1 MISPRVS
8 RSPRRL
14 RDQSTM
20 KASSSLSL
28 SSTKLR
34 MISPRLSISIL
45 DEIEDD
51 LSSSLCISPRRLRDE
66 SLGVSRCRS
75 PRGSWNKPSLSR
87 RLTSLRARALLYEI
101 KSKVAEEESS
111 KLRIAFTR
119 PIQILICFFL
129 SSFTWEMDFNPF
141 TEPSNFVELL
151 SSQQNVIFGN
161 VSDSVSQSSPQV
173 PFTDDSNFCEDSQ
186 AGPKERRTWTPSDD
200 VVLISLWLNTS
211 KYPVVGNEQ
220 RSNAFWKRIAD
231 YFSASRKL
239 AGTDKRE
246 ASHCKNRW
254 HKINDLVCKFAGA
267 YEAASR
273 ERTSGQNENDVLKK
287 WCALSTAKKKKEGSS
302 KKRHCEDGSDS
313 TSYKATEEDSAL
325 DDEGTRRPPGVKA
338 AKKGSKERLSK
349 KTVDDRKELA
359 QFETMWSLK
368 KRDLVVKER
377 LSKMKLLDIL
387 IAKKDSLAD
396 YEEALKK
403 KLIHELMSN

>member
-1 MISPRVS
+1 
-8 RSPRRL
+8 
-14 RDQSTM
+14 
-20 KASSSLSL
+20 
-28 SSTKLR
+28 
-34 MISPRLSISIL
+34 
-45 DEIEDD
+45 
-51 LSSSLCISPRRLRDE
+51 
-66 SLGVSRCRS
+66 
-75 PRGSWNKPSLSR
+75 
-87 RLTSLRARALLYEI
+87 
-101 KSKVAEEESS
+101 
-111 KLRIAFTR
+111 
-119 PIQILICFFL
+119 
-129 SSFTWEMDFNPF
+129 MDFNPF

-211 KYPVVGNEQ
+211 KDPVVGNEQ

-273 ERTSGQNENDVLKK
+273 ERTSGQNENDVLKVSHDIFFANHK
-287 WCALSTAKKKKEGSS
+287 KSLLLSMLGKSCVMIRSGVPCLLQKKKEGSS